1 MSALDRLQ
9 QLQQLQ
15 SSSERL
21 AIAVLQNF
29 FDSLD
34 ALPADF
40 MLGEWEGG
48 VFNTGHPGEKQLG
61 ALNWR
66 GKTFHSANDVNPIIS
81 HDDSGKRVVNPVLG
95 TASLRS
101 VVYRGV
107 LTATMVYDNHP
118 IFDHFRKIDDNTV
131 LGVMDRKGDEM
142 PLFFFLK
149 RI

>member
-9 QLQQLQ
+9 QLQA
-15 SSSERL
+15 SSERL
-21 AIAVLQNF
+21 DIAVLQDF

-34 ALPADF
+34 VLPADF
-40 MLGEWEGG
+40 MLGEWDGS

-81 HDDSGKRVVNPVLG
+81 HSADGQRVVNPVLG

-101 VVYRGV
+101 VAYRGV
-107 LTATMVYDNHP
+107 VTATMVYDSHP

-131 LGVMDRKGDEM
+131 LGVMDRKGDEIL
-142 PLFFFLK
+142 LFFFLK

>member
-9 QLQQLQ
+9 QLQ
-15 SSSERL
+15 SSRERL
-21 AIAVLQNF
+21 DLPVLLDF
-29 FDSLD
+29 YDSLE
-34 ALPADF
+34 ALPAEF
-40 MLGEWEGG
+40 MLGEWDGG

-81 HDDSGKRVVNPVLG
+81 HTADGKRMINSVLG
-95 TASLRS
+95 AASLRS
-101 VVYRGV
+101 VAYRGHV
-107 LTATMVYDNHP
+107 TATMVYDSHP

-131 LGVMDRKGDEM
+131 LGVMDRKGDDM